1 MTGFSGGIKN
11 NYLATA
17 GGGLPFHE
25 AQAAL
30 NFVFENF
37 SYHIPFLP
45 SLPRR
50 SFFEKMIVQFSEQ
63 LPCLKVDEPR
73 KKVWID
79 TRDPGFAVALEEC
92 FNRCMAL
99 DVDYFSISPQSS
111 PVLRLMSQRLMGVN
125 WQGWVKFQIVGPISH
140 VMKLCDEKGAAIF
153 FHEELN
159 ELAALVLSL
168 KAAWLIKQLKVH
180 VKTKI
185 IVVIDESFICLK
197 ECALSLEEGI
207 EKLSCIINIIH
218 DNGALVALK
227 VSSEHDFHYALQM
240 PIDLLCFDAYAAI
253 GRLGVY
259 EKIFASFLKKGG
271 MPILEIVP
279 CCGQEIQDENFKD
292 HLFKLLKSRPFLL
305 KNGALISTRSSHDN
319 CSLDSFQKATN
330 ICIDLVEDLRRAF

>member
-17 GGGLPFHE
+17 GGCLPFYE

-37 SYHIPFLP
+37 SYHVPFLP
-45 SLPRR
+45 SLPQR
-50 SFFEKMIVQFSEQ
+50 SFFEETIVQFSEQ

-79 TRDPGFAVALEEC
+79 THGPGFAIALEEC
-92 FNRCMAL
+92 FSRCMAL

-111 PVLRLMSQRLMGVN
+111 PVLKLMSQRLMGMN
-125 WQGWVKFQIVGPISH
+125 WQGWVKFQVLGPVSH
-140 VMKLCDEKGAAIF
+140 AMKLCDEKGAAIF
-153 FHEELN
+153 FHEQLN
-159 ELAALVLSL
+159 ELSTLVLSL

-180 VKTKI
+180 AKTKI

-197 ECALSLEEGI
+197 ECALSMEEGI
-207 EKLSCIINIIH
+207 EKLSYVINIIH
-218 DNGALVALK
+218 DNEALAALK
-227 VSSEHDFHYALQM
+227 VSSEQDFHYALQL
-240 PIDLLCFDAYAAI
+240 PVDLLCFDAYAA
-253 GRLGVY
+253 LDKLSVY

-279 CCGQEIQDENFKD
+279 CCEREIQDENLKG
-292 HLFKLLKSRPFLL
+292 HLFKFLKSCPFLL
-305 KNGALISTRSSHDN
+305 KNGALISTRPDHDD
-319 CSLDSFQKATN
+319 CSQDSFQKAAN